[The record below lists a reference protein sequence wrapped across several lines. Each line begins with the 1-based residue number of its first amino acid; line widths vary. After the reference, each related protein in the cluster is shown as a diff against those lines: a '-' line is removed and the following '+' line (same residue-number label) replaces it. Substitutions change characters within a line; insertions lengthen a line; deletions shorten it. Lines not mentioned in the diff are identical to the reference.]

1 MNPLH
6 RKTKAKFIAA
16 ILVFY
21 LAAFFTLSLVYEV
34 REAHHSCQGEQC
46 PICHQLQ
53 NLERVREQFSSSP
66 ENVSVFFWTFLSVL
80 TISLHKTTEVFTKTP
95 VQLHVRLNH

>member
-6 RKTKAKFIAA
+6 HKTKAKCIAT

-46 PICHQLQ
+46 PICHQIQ
-53 NLERVREQFSSSP
+53 NLERVREQFSSSAG
-66 ENVSVFFWTFLSVL
+66 EVSIFFWTFVSILA
-80 TISLHKTTEVFTKTP
+80 ISLHQTIEIFTKTP